1 MITWHSDEVHPP
13 GEPLQHSL
21 ATVELSSQLLS
32 LSLSLSLSLTR
43 VSSLQT
49 WRKSSEPSTTG
60 KAGNSRNWG
69 PAGDLHWIAN
79 AI

>member
-32 LSLSLSLSLTR
+32 LSLSLSQESFF
-43 VSSLQT
+43 
-49 WRKSSEPSTTG
+49 
-60 KAGNSRNWG
+60 
-69 PAGDLHWIAN
+69 IAN
-79 AI
+79 LEKKL